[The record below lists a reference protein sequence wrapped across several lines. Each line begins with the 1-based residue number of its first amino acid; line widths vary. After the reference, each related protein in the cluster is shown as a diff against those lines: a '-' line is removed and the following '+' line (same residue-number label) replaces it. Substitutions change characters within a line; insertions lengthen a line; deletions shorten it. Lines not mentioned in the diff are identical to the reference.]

1 MARRMPGGIES
12 QPTGRRSSIVPDPR
26 EFRLR
31 SFLVLAF
38 ATVLLAALLRH
49 VLHVYG
55 GLSRE
60 DIRVDALLAALAIGV
75 MAALFRRAY
84 RS

>member
-1 MARRMPGGIES
+1 ML
-12 QPTGRRSSIVPDPR
+12 DPR

-31 SFLVLAF
+31 YVVVIVVGTILI
-38 ATVLLAALLRH
+38 AALLRH

-60 DIRVDALLAALAIGV
+60 DIRVDALIAALIVGVAAI
-75 MAALFRRAY
+75 AYKRAY
-84 RS
+84 RR

>member
-1 MARRMPGGIES
+1 
-12 QPTGRRSSIVPDPR
+12 VLDPR

-31 SFLVLAF
+31 YLVAIVVGTILI
-38 ATVLLAALLRH
+38 AALLRH

-60 DIRVDALLAALAIGV
+60 DIRVDALIAALIIGAAAI
-75 MAALFRRAY
+75 LYKRAY
-84 RS
+84 RR

>member
-1 MARRMPGGIES
+1 
-12 QPTGRRSSIVPDPR
+12 VPDPR

-31 SFLVLAF
+31 YFVVLAF

>member
-1 MARRMPGGIES
+1 ML
-12 QPTGRRSSIVPDPR
+12 DPR

-31 SFLVLAF
+31 YMAGIVVAAILI
-38 ATVLLAALLRH
+38 AALLRH

-60 DIRVDALLAALAIGV
+60 DIRVDALIALAIV
-75 MAALFRRAY
+75 TTTAILLRRLS
-84 RS
+84 RR

>member
-1 MARRMPGGIES
+1 
-12 QPTGRRSSIVPDPR
+12 VPDPR

-31 SFLVLAF
+31 YFLLVAF
-38 ATVLLAALLRH
+38 AAILIAALLRH

-60 DIRVDALLAALAIGV
+60 DIRADALIAALTIGV
-75 MAALFRRAY
+75 AAIFFRRAY
-84 RS
+84 RR

>member
-1 MARRMPGGIES
+1 M
-12 QPTGRRSSIVPDPR
+12 PDPR
-26 EFRLR
+26 DFRLR
-31 SFLVLAF
+31 SFLLVVLA
-38 ATVLLAALLRH
+38 TLLIAAFLRH

-60 DIRVDALLAALAIGV
+60 DIRLNALLGAAVVGV
-75 MAALFRRAY
+75 AAVFFRSLY

>member
-1 MARRMPGGIES
+1 M
-12 QPTGRRSSIVPDPR
+12 TTHLRSENVLVGCWGASIVPDPR

-31 SFLVLAF
+31 YFLLLAF

-75 MAALFRRAY
+75 VAVLFRRAY
-84 RS
+84 RR

>member
-1 MARRMPGGIES
+1 MAGI
-12 QPTGRRSSIVPDPR
+12 TTVLDPR

-31 SFLVLAF
+31 YLVVIGVGTILI
-38 ATVLLAALLRH
+38 AALLRH

-60 DIRVDALLAALAIGV
+60 DIRVDALIAALILGVAAIV
-75 MAALFRRAY
+75 YKRAY
-84 RS
+84 RR

>member
-1 MARRMPGGIES
+1 
-12 QPTGRRSSIVPDPR
+12 VLDPR

-31 SFLVLAF
+31 YLVGIVLA
-38 ATVLLAALLRH
+38 AVLVAALLRH

-60 DIRVDALLAALAIGV
+60 DIRADALIAV
-75 MAALFRRAY
+75 MVIVLTTIVLRRLS
-84 RS
+84 RR

>member
-1 MARRMPGGIES
+1 VSKAPWGRAGI
-12 QPTGRRSSIVPDPR
+12 TTLLDPR

-31 SFLVLAF
+31 YLVAIMVGTILI
-38 ATVLLAALLRH
+38 AALLRH

-60 DIRVDALLAALAIGV
+60 DIRVDALIAALIIGV
-75 MAALFRRAY
+75 AAILYKKAY
-84 RS
+84 HR